1 VTFRARARVASSG
14 DEDTL
19 ARQLIAA
26 KYEGWHEGAALPS
39 WTQIATPVV
48 IEVRADE

>member
-1 VTFRARARVASSG
+1 LRARARVAALG

-26 KYEGWHEGAALPS
+26 KYEGWHEDEALPS
-39 WTQIATPVV
+39 WTQTATPVV
-48 IEVRADE
+48 IEVRADD